1 MAVRVSATEVK
12 LIMSNS
18 TIADATVD
26 AFIVAANEVVNSVF
40 GTDVVTSYVEIEKWF
55 AAHLLASTIMRMTS
69 EEKVGD
75 AMVKYIG
82 KYESGLNSTPYGQM
96 VMLLDTTGLMS
107 KLGKQAASIYAI
119 KNFD

>member
-1 MAVRVSATEVK
+1 MVRVTAIEVK
-12 LIMSNS
+12 AIMQNT

-26 AFIVAANEVVNSVF
+26 AFIVAANEVINSVF

-55 AAHLLASTIMRMTS
+55 SAHLLASTIARMTS

-96 VMLLDTTGLMS
+96 VMLLDTSGLMG
-107 KLGKQAASIYAI
+107 KLGKESATMYAI